1 MGPQKTRTTAVND
14 INHLPYYSKNMIRN
28 ILFYMYI
35 RIFYLFLV
43 IRNKL
48 IPPPAQPVVL
58 DPIEEYTKPKKAKL
72 LLTYESD
79 INMNANIDPN
89 IYDKKTFGELM
100 KHESNDTERLWKTR
114 ILYDS
119 TPRGPIF
126 MYYDMYRQGFAYY
139 AEQNSVPYSV
149 LNAMAMKY
157 VIMFFCRDLFFDE
170 TTITGERMSPLHKV
184 FNVDEKKVKPKTE
197 NGSNEKNPFAK
208 LKNYKTE
215 PQKKNKDIDENKKK
229 KEDENKEKERSKIK
243 NKFIS
248 LGKTYNFSILRR
260 VSKAQVNKPT
270 SFDSMFSYKDFKQKQ
285 GTKVPLE
292 PLLS

>member
-1 MGPQKTRTTAVND
+1 MV
-14 INHLPYYSKNMIRN
+14 KNTIRY
-28 ILFYMYI
+28 IFFYMYI
-35 RIFYLFLV
+35 RIYYLFLI

-72 LLTYESD
+72 LLTYDSD

-89 IYDKKTFGELM
+89 IYDKKNFSELM

-114 ILYDS
+114 ILYES
-119 TPRGPIF
+119 TPRGPIM

-157 VIMFFCRDLFFDE
+157 VTTFFCRDLFFDE
-170 TTITGERMSPLHKV
+170 TTITEERMSPLYKV
-184 FNVDEKKVKPKTE
+184 FNVDEKKIKPKNE
-197 NGSNEKNPFAK
+197 NVSNEKNPFAK
-208 LKNYKTE
+208 LKNYKME
-215 PQKKNKDIDENKKK
+215 PQSKDKYEKNNENEKR
-229 KEDENKEKERSKIK
+229 KEDEKEKEKKENERPKIM

-248 LGKTYNFSILRR
+248 LGKTYNFSILKR
-260 VSKAQVNKPT
+260 VPKVHVNKPT
-270 SFDSMFSYKDFKQKQ
+270 SYDGMFSYKDFKQKQ
-285 GTKVPLE
+285 GNQGSP
-292 PLLS
+292 